1 MKRKSIANMQD
12 PKCVF
17 CSIVAGKIPANVII
31 QDESAMAL
39 LDAFPLAAGHS
50 MVISKSHFRKIQDLE
65 SKQAAALFE
74 MVRKVASAVEEAMQ
88 TGGTL
93 ISIHNGS
100 EAGQEIPHVH
110 VHIIPRNATDGAGP
124 VQSMFKK
131 RPKPGESELNSLSS
145 KISARLR

>member
-1 MKRKSIANMQD
+1 MQD

-17 CSIVAGKIPANVII
+17 CSIVAGKISANVIV
-31 QDESAMAL
+31 QDDSAMAL
-39 LDAFPLAAGHS
+39 LDAFPLAGGHTL
-50 MVISKSHFRKIQDLE
+50 VISKSHHRKIQDLD
-65 SKQAAALFE
+65 SRQAGALFE
-74 MVRKVASAVEEAMQ
+74 MVRKVTSAVEEVMQ
-88 TGGTL
+88 TGATL

-124 VQSMFKK
+124 VHSMFKK
-131 RPKPGESELNSLSS
+131 RPKPRESELNSLSS

>member
-1 MKRKSIANMQD
+1 MQD
-12 PKCVF
+12 PKCIF
-17 CSIVAGKIPANVII
+17 CSIVAGKIPANVIV

-39 LDAFPLAAGHS
+39 LDAFPLAAGHT
-50 MVISKSHFRKIQDLE
+50 MVISKSHHRKIQDLE
-65 SKQAAALFE
+65 IKQASALFE

-124 VQSMFKK
+124 VHSMFKN
-131 RPKPGESELNSLSS
+131 RPKPSASELDSLSS